1 MQPNHSK
8 TMKTGIAFLP
18 PLIHPFNPKARNKL
32 ISRKALKSNEMA
44 QSSKH
49 TRETIPNPSKTMRRG
64 IAFLPPPSPPHPP
77 LHKGGEE
84 ASKNPSRGRTIKAR
98 ANEARHTQAEAKREE
113 AT

>member
-1 MQPNHSK
+1 M
-8 TMKTGIAFLP
+8 
-18 PLIHPFNPKARNKL
+18 

-49 TRETIPNPSKTMRRG
+49 THETIQNPSKTMRRG
-64 IAFLPPPSPPHPP
+64 IAVLHPPSPPPRP

-84 ASKNPSRGRTIKAR
+84 ASENKAKGRTSKAR
-98 ANEARHTQAEAKREE
+98 ANESRHKEAKARRDE